1 MKVVSTYWT
10 QDQNWAK
17 EMRIACLQYVI
28 VVLILKYGR
37 RLNFVPH
44 LKGLRN
50 IDTDFNLT
58 CHIASVILIF
68 TNQELNK
75 I

>member
-1 MKVVSTYWT
+1 M
-10 QDQNWAK
+10 
-17 EMRIACLQYVI
+17 
-28 VVLILKYGR
+28 LKYGR
-37 RLNFVPH
+37 LLNFVPH

-58 CHIASVILIF
+58 FQIASVILIF

-75 I
+75 IEYQNRKHSYQTILAIKLYFTK